1 MGWIIIILG
10 SPNDDR
16 GRLSAIALSRLE
28 LGLAEYRKRPEAA
41 ILLTGGFGPHFN
53 TSPRPHADY
62 AREYLLGQGVPEA
75 AFMEPALS
83 SNTVEDAVLSRR
95 ILANGN
101 FDHALVVT
109 SDYHIDRAEF
119 IFSRL
124 LPGLDINYCPAST
137 PQTETESDACLAHEH
152 GALEALKEKGIWWEG
167 KRLY

>member
-1 MGWIIIILG
+1 MGWVIIILG

-16 GRLSAIALSRLE
+16 GRLSATAQSRLD

-41 ILLTGGFGPHFN
+41 ILLTGGFGLHFN

-75 AFMEPALS
+75 VFLEPALS
-83 SNTVEDAVLSRR
+83 SNTVEDAVLSKR
-95 ILANGN
+95 ILSGRN

-119 IFSRL
+119 IFSRF
-124 LPGLDINYCPAST
+124 LPGLEIGYCPARAS
-137 PQTETESDACLAHEH
+137 QTEAECAACLAHEQK
-152 GALEALKEKGIWWEG
+152 ALKALGDKGIWWEG
-167 KRLY
+167 RRLY